1 MNEPNGPME
10 ITSSR
15 GQQISRK
22 VLGSLASGFASLLP
36 SLISLWG
43 RGVCFQWALSLGELC
58 PSWSIFGEP
67 KREIEQCVL
76 VLKILPTS
84 HLPSFI
90 TAS

>member
-1 MNEPNGPME
+1 MSEPNGTME

-15 GQQISRK
+15 GQQVSRK
-22 VLGSLASGFASLLP
+22 VLGYLASGFASLLP

>member
-1 MNEPNGPME
+1 MSEPNLPME
-10 ITSSR
+10 ITGSR
-15 GQQISRK
+15 GQQVSRK
-22 VLGSLASGFASLLP
+22 FLGYLASGFVSLLS
-36 SLISLWG
+36 SLLSLWG
-43 RGVCFQWALSLGELC
+43 RGVCVQWDLSLGELC

-76 VLKILPTS
+76 VLEVLPTS